1 MQGAE
6 VMDFEEFIN
15 QTLSPSSPAE
25 PQQKHKAKK
34 SAEEIMAEIMP
45 IVEADKQRGG

>member
-1 MQGAE
+1 
-6 VMDFEEFIN
+6 MDFEEFIN

-34 SAEEIMAEIMP
+34 SAEEIMAEFMP
-45 IVEADKQRGG
+45 IVEADRKKGG